1 MRVVLAG
8 PDDLGYWFLEDED
21 GNSFP
26 LVNCEADHITAA
38 VLFGWKAPEEGAADQ
53 EAIIEEAR
61 LWLMD
66 CIGDQIE
73 APKDAADFFQE
84 LYEEQESE

>member
-1 MRVVLAG
+1 MKVFLAG
-8 PDDLGYWFLEDED
+8 PDDLGYWFLDDEN

-26 LVNCEADHITAA
+26 FVNCEADHITAA
-38 VLFGWKAPEEGAADQ
+38 SLFGWKAPEEGADEE
-53 EAIIEEAR
+53 EAIEDAR

-73 APKDAADFFQE
+73 APKEATEYFQE
-84 LYEEQESE
+84 LYGDEESE